1 MFANYKGNTKHFVF
15 WILIPK
21 QCIKTYSSC
30 SANQIYFVGPQGVA
44 RRCSAKKPVL
54 KIRCNFVKKESPTR
68 VLFCELC
75 KIFKNAFFYRTS
87 PVAASIGQRLVLL
100 FVTDH
105 TGRIVFLLLGD
116 YFTRTP
122 VYYFSFTN
130 SQVKFTL
137 SILSG
142 DLFDVSIYRG
152 YYALPCHV
160 LKQTYKKKKAIFK
173 IR

>member
-1 MFANYKGNTKHFVF
+1 M
-15 WILIPK
+15 
-21 QCIKTYSSC
+21 
-30 SANQIYFVGPQGVA
+30 
-44 RRCSAKKPVL
+44 
-54 KIRCNFVKKESPTR
+54 
-68 VLFCELC
+68 
-75 KIFKNAFFYRTS
+75 
-87 PVAASIGQRLVLL
+87 AASIGQRLVLL

-160 LKQTYKKKKAIFK
+160 LKQTYKKKKSNFQDQISFYDNVITRNCFISVISATNFNFVPSLKLTIQK
-173 IR
+173 GDVNTYMHVCILYIY